1 MGSDQAILVVDL
13 AMELSQSFR
22 VPAEVPLVTETK
34 IDRYIPSIKKAK
46 NELGLVLKYSLKES
60 INETVKNSIQIKTKL

>member
-1 MGSDQAILVVDL
+1 VGSDHAILVVDL
-13 AMELSQSFR
+13 AMELSQSFQ
-22 VPAEVPLVTETK
+22 VPAEVPFVTDTK

-60 INETVKNSIQIKTKL
+60 INETVKNIVQIKAKL